1 MRRFAFRKGASAAVC
16 ENATDMYSESCVAIT
31 AAQHGDDPHRP
42 SIIISPPAFF
52 FTSTVRRHRD
62 DSAHKRVL
70 DVFTLAAWSDRS
82 GVTVHSPT

>member
-1 MRRFAFRKGASAAVC
+1 MTAPFPIEQPHSPLFDPRGLPHTEAARASNP
-16 ENATDMYSESCVAIT
+16 ENERMD
-31 AAQHGDDPHRP
+31 QHHHL
-42 SIIISPPAFF
+42 SPPAFF